1 MKIGRIPYL
10 SFEPFYFAM
19 ERRGIECYDVPP
31 STMVSAL
38 TAGTID
44 AGPLPL
50 TECFSLPEQ
59 FQLLSGF
66 CLTTVRKAGSVL
78 LPSRRP
84 IQDLH
89 GARIGIP
96 DEAATASRL
105 LQVILALK
113 HQLQSVTYVSLTDPH
128 DAFLLIGNDG
138 LRQRHGVRDYPHT
151 YDLGTEWYEWT
162 TLPFVFA
169 RWALRKDL
177 PRKEALILED
187 TLYTGLQDWA
197 DGLFRSSTARDDL
210 LMHPRD
216 LLEYTQGLRYF
227 LGVPE
232 QRSMD
237 RFRNYLAQLPL
248 P

>member
-1 MKIGRIPYL
+1 MKVGRIPYL

-19 ERRGIECYDVPP
+19 ERRSIECDDVLP
-31 STMVSAL
+31 SAMASAL

-50 TECFSLPEQ
+50 TECFALPEHL
-59 FQLLSGF
+59 QLVSGF
-66 CLTTVRKAGSVL
+66 CLATVRQAGSVL
-78 LPSRRP
+78 LPSKRP
-84 IQDLH
+84 IQELH
-89 GARIGIP
+89 GARIAIP
-96 DEAATASRL
+96 AAAATSSRL
-105 LQVILALK
+105 LQVIVTLK
-113 HQLQSVTYVSLTDPH
+113 HQLQSVTYVSCTEPH

-138 LRQRHGVRDYPHT
+138 LRQRHGVLDYPHT

-169 RWALRKDL
+169 RWAMRKDL
-177 PRKEALILED
+177 PRRDALILED

-216 LLEYTQGLRYF
+216 LLEYTQGIRYF

-232 QRSMD
+232 DRSIE
-237 RFRNYLAQLPL
+237 RFRHCLAQLSL

>member
-1 MKIGRIPYL
+1 MP
-10 SFEPFYFAM
+10 
-19 ERRGIECYDVPP
+19 
-31 STMVSAL
+31 
-38 TAGTID
+38 
-44 AGPLPL
+44 
-50 TECFSLPEQ
+50 
-59 FQLLSGF
+59 
-66 CLTTVRKAGSVL
+66 
-78 LPSRRP
+78 
-84 IQDLH
+84 
-89 GARIGIP
+89 
-96 DEAATASRL
+96 
-105 LQVILALK
+105 
-113 HQLQSVTYVSLTDPH
+113 LTDPH

-237 RFRNYLAQLPL
+237 RFRNYLEQLPL